1 MKTQAKQIVIVGA
14 GLGGLFS
21 AAYLSQLG
29 FKVTLL
35 ESHNKLGGLATWYY
49 RLDRK
54 YLFSV
59 SPHIVPKSL
68 SKYLRQAFGSE
79 LSDELIPYPQIYFHK
94 LNHACSFKK
103 SDYQIFLSSHLGS
116 QDLERVFSPVE
127 RDIDLS
133 IKDYLDK
140 RIENK
145 DAFYNL
151 IYLPLSHAK
160 GLSLDSSIQTFYQ
173 TLDLFLE
180 DGCFGFKSPID
191 VLMKKIKTHL
201 EAQGVEIKMNK
212 KVEHIQ
218 KVQNLLKIQ
227 THSET
232 IMADVV
238 LWGATPQIV
247 FNDLYP
253 EANFKEL
260 SLTKTV
266 SLNQVAMGIRGDTNL
281 SQHTLFLNK
290 AEDSREGYFHFNSE
304 FSSLIYSSLDKST
317 DWKNIDETTYKTRK
331 SSLMDHAHK
340 LVEKFYGKLDIE
352 FTEVSSPKTVEA
364 FTHHYHGAIFGHKSD
379 LDQYLTTMED
389 KYPGLYFVGARGEDF
404 SGWLGMAK
412 LAKLTANKC
421 QNFLMEG
428 SL

>member
-1 MKTQAKQIVIVGA
+1 VKTQAKQIVIVGA

-103 SDYQIFLSSHLGS
+103 SDYPKYLSSYLSS
-116 QDLERVFSPVE
+116 QDLERVFSPTE
-127 RDIDLS
+127 RTIDLS
-133 IKDYLDK
+133 IEDYLNQ

-145 DAFYNL
+145 ESFYNL

-160 GLSLDSSIQTFYQ
+160 GLSLTSSIQTFYQ

-180 DGCFGFKSPID
+180 DGCFGFKNPID

-201 EAQGVEIKMNK
+201 EAHGVEIKMNK

-218 KVQNLLKIQ
+218 KIQHHFKIQ
-227 THSET
+227 TASE
-232 IMADVV
+232 IFSADVV

-253 EANFKEL
+253 EANFKDL

-266 SLNQVAMGIRGDTNL
+266 SLNQVAMGIRGVKNL

-290 AEDSREGYFHFNSE
+290 TEDSLEGYFHFNSD

-317 DWKNIDETTYKTRK
+317 DWKNLDEETYQLRKTA
-331 SSLMDHAHK
+331 LILHAQK
-340 LVEKFYGKLDIE
+340 LVHQFYGQLDIE

-364 FTHHYHGAIFGHKSD
+364 YTHHYRGAIFGHKSD
-379 LDQYLTTMED
+379 LDQYLSALEAN
-389 KYPGLYFVGARGEDF
+389 YPGLYFVGARGEDF

-412 LAKLTANKC
+412 LAKLTANRC

-428 SL
+428 TL